1 MPAFITG
8 VGLVTPLGAS
18 STLTWDA
25 LLAGRSIAG
34 HARVPGELTSDL
46 PRVSHLAIGAA
57 REACRTSRDR
67 ETAIVVGTS
76 KGPVESWLAPP
87 VALSDLKGAI
97 DFGLSRVASEVA
109 AALKL
114 HGPRLTI
121 STACASGLHALI
133 RGVLMIAAGEA
144 IRVLVIAA
152 EASVHPLF
160 IASFDR
166 LGILASE
173 DAGCRP
179 FDQSREGF
187 LMSEAAAAV
196 MLERGDSDQSG
207 IVVERIAMA
216 ADATHLTRNSDEA
229 VPLAGALRHVGAGNP
244 IDLIHAHGTGT
255 EHNDATELAIL
266 EKFALGQALPPYVY
280 SHKGALGHSL
290 GAAGLVSVVINVLS
304 HRHGIIPPNCRTRNP
319 MPVKNLKL
327 TQTPVR
333 RNISHSVALA
343 AGFGG
348 QIAAVSLLSVPASP
362 PDAFR

>member
-1 MPAFITG
+1 MPASITS
-8 VGLVTPLGAS
+8 VGLVTPLGTS

-25 LLAGRSIAG
+25 LLGGRCIAG
-34 HARVPGELTSDL
+34 HARVPGLPTGDL
-46 PRVSHLAIGAA
+46 PRASQLAIAAA
-57 REACRTSRDR
+57 REACRASRDR
-67 ETAIVVGTS
+67 KTAIVVGTS
-76 KGPVESWLAPP
+76 KGPVENWLSPP
-87 VALSDLKGAI
+87 PALSDVKGPI

-109 AALKL
+109 RALDL

-133 RGVLMIAAGEA
+133 RGVLMIEAGEA
-144 IRVLVIAA
+144 NRVLVVAA

-173 DAGCRP
+173 ETGCRP

-196 MLERGDSDQSG
+196 MLEQGSSPQSG
-207 IVVERIAMA
+207 IAVERMAMA
-216 ADATHLTRNSDEA
+216 ADASHLTRNSDEA
-229 VPLAGALRHVGAGNP
+229 APLSGALRHLGAGNP
-244 IDLIHAHGTGT
+244 IDLIHAHGTAT
-255 EHNDATELAIL
+255 EHNDAIELAVL
-266 EKFALGQALPPYVY
+266 EKFALEQPFPPHVY

-304 HRHGIIPPNCRTRNP
+304 HRHSIIPPNCRTRNP
-319 MPVKNLKL
+319 MPVQHLKL
-327 TQTPVR
+327 AQTPIR
-333 RNISHSVALA
+333 RNITRSVALA

-348 QIAAVSLLSVPASP
+348 QIAAVSLVSVPASP